1 MQIRIDGKVALV
13 TGAAQGI
20 GEAIA
25 RRFAAAGAHV
35 VAADLNADGVE
46 KLAAELRAA
55 RGSAEGRGL
64 DVRSDEDVRTL
75 VGDIVSGYE
84 RIDVLVNCAGIIPVI
99 PVEDISSADWDEVI
113 AVNVKGVFFAT
124 RAVMT
129 AMEKQGAGRII
140 NIASNAGKMG
150 SVIAGVHYAASKAAV
165 ISLTKSFAQRLAPK
179 GIRVNAVSPGPV
191 RTRAVETM
199 SPPDTE
205 RLRSNVPVGRIGTP
219 EEIAAAV
226 LFLASDQ
233 ADFVA
238 GEIFDVDGGITMD

>member
-35 VAADLNADGVE
+35 VAADLNAAGVE
-46 KLAAELRAA
+46 ELAAQLRAA
-55 RGSAEGRGL
+55 RGSAEGREL
-64 DVRSDEDVRTL
+64 DVRSDEDVRAL
-75 VGDIVSGYE
+75 VGDIVSGYQ

-99 PVEDISSADWDEVI
+99 PLEDISSADWDEVI

-124 RAVMT
+124 RAVMA

-191 RTRAVETM
+191 QTRAVATM
-199 SPPDTE
+199 SPQDTE

-238 GEIFDVDGGITMD
+238 GEILDVDGGITMD

>member
-1 MQIRIDGKVALV
+1 MQVRIDGKVALV

-25 RRFAAAGAHV
+25 RRFAVAGAL
-35 VAADLNADGVE
+35 VAAADIDASRVE
-46 KLAAELRAA
+46 ELAAELRAA
-55 RGSAEGRGL
+55 GGSAEARPL
-64 DVRSDEDVRTL
+64 DVRSDAEVRSL
-75 VGDIVSGYE
+75 VGDVISRHG

-99 PVEDISSADWDEVI
+99 PLEDISSADWDEVI

-191 RTRAVETM
+191 QTRAVETM
-199 SPPDTE
+199 SPQDTE

-226 LFLASDQ
+226 LFLASDH

-238 GEIFDVDGGITMD
+238 GEILDVDGGITMD

>member
-35 VAADLNADGVE
+35 VAADLNAAGVE
-46 KLAAELRAA
+46 ELAAQLRAA
-55 RGSAEGRGL
+55 RGSAEGREL

-75 VGDIVSGYE
+75 VGDIVSGYQ

-99 PVEDISSADWDEVI
+99 PLEDISSADWDEVI

-124 RAVMT
+124 RAVMA
-129 AMEKQGAGRII
+129 AMEKQAAGRII

-191 RTRAVETM
+191 HTRAVATM
-199 SPPDTE
+199 SPQDTE

-238 GEIFDVDGGITMD
+238 GEILDVDGGITMD